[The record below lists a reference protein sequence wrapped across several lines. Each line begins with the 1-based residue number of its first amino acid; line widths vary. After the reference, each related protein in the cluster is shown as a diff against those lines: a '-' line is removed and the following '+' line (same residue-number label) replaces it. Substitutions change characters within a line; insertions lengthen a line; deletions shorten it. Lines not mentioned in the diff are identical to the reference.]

1 MRVTVLGRLSVADA
15 DGRALPIEGLPRRA
29 RQVLCV
35 LAARHDRPQSKDAL
49 ADAVWGEDLPGNHV
63 AALEHY
69 VSLIR
74 RTLQP
79 GRPTAESFIVTRAGG
94 YLFTTQRAE
103 LDLADLRGA
112 VRAADEHPAG
122 APARLALRQRV
133 LDLAEDLPFADDQYA
148 EWAGGPRA
156 EVRDAMLLAL
166 CELAEDAAP
175 TDPARSLRL
184 AGDAV
189 ALDRY
194 AEAPYRLAM
203 RAAADL
209 GRTDD
214 ALRWYDRCQQ
224 ALDEE
229 LGVPPSVETANLRAA
244 IVARR
249 GQASA
254 PRPTPAA
261 PAAEPDRLFLGRRA
275 ELDLLLGDAAPRVV
289 HLVGPIG
296 SGKSALLAEVARR
309 APARVGPGRGPGA
322 GATDTLRLSWLRSA
336 LDALGAGAAARAA
349 VETAMAERRALS
361 VAELTA
367 IADALRELD
376 RPVLTVDDATELD
389 ADSVNELGW
398 LRDHCPGLR
407 LALAYPYPS
416 ALAGRPLANLGAD
429 LVLRLEP
436 LTEADL
442 EPVPGGW
449 VATGG
454 IPALVGVVAAPD
466 SVAGSVA
473 MHVAR
478 VRVRAL
484 PPSAWEILRLC
495 ATVGPLAVG
504 ELRELTALALPE
516 VLSGVDQLVHAHLLT
531 EDVEG
536 RVALRAEL
544 IRAAIDGQ
552 VSGAHRAHLVE
563 RRDAVRARTAVPT
576 APAAALD
583 ARPPVPGRRRRMTPT
598 DTWNLNLNRG

>member
-1 MRVTVLGRLSVADA
+1 MTVLGRLSVAGP
-15 DGRALPIEGLPRRA
+15 DGQVVPTDGLPRRA

-49 ADAVWGEDLPGNHV
+49 ADAVWGEELPGNHV

-69 VSLIR
+69 ISLIR

-94 YLFTTQRAE
+94 YLFATARAD
-103 LDLADLRGA
+103 LDLAELRTA
-112 VRAADEHPAG
+112 VRGADEHAAG
-122 APARLALRQRV
+122 TPGRLALRQRI
-133 LDLAEDLPFADDQYA
+133 LDLAEDLPFGDDEYA
-148 EWAGGPRA
+148 EWADGPRA
-156 EVRDAMLLAL
+156 EVRQALLLAL
-166 CELAEDAAP
+166 CELAGDAVEV
-175 TDPARSLRL
+175 DPARALRL
-184 AGDAV
+184 AGEAV
-189 ALDRY
+189 ALDRF
-194 AEAPYRLAM
+194 AETPYRLAM
-203 RAAADL
+203 RAAAGL

-229 LGVPPSVETANLRAA
+229 LGVPPSVETAHLRAE

-249 GQASA
+249 GQG
-254 PRPTPAA
+254 PAA
-261 PAAEPDRLFLGRRA
+261 RPARPAAAPPRLFLGRRT
-275 ELDLLLGDAAPRVV
+275 ELELLLADSAPAVV

-296 SGKSALLAEVARR
+296 AGKSALLSELVRR
-309 APARVGPGRGPGA
+309 APERVGLGRGPGA
-322 GATDTLRLSWLRSA
+322 GATDTLRLTWLRSA
-336 LDALGAGAAARAA
+336 LEGLGAASTARAA
-349 VETAMAERRALS
+349 VEAAMGAQRGLS

-367 IADALRELD
+367 VADALRAVD
-376 RPVLTVDDATELD
+376 RPVLAVDDATDLD
-389 ADSVNELGW
+389 ADSVTELGW

-436 LTEADL
+436 LTQAELA
-442 EPVPGGW
+442 PVDGGW
-449 VATGG
+449 TATGG
-454 IPALVGVVAAPD
+454 VPALVGVVDAPTPVAA
-466 SVAGSVA
+466 SVA

-478 VRVRAL
+478 VRARAL

-504 ELRELTALALPE
+504 EVRELTALALPE

-531 EDVEG
+531 EDLDG

-544 IRAAIDGQ
+544 IRAAIDAQ
-552 VSGAHRAHLVE
+552 VSAAHRAHLVE
-563 RRDAVRARTAVPT
+563 RRDAVRAR
-576 APAAALD
+576 AAGG
-583 ARPPVPGRRRRMTPT
+583 PVPEARTPVPSRRRRSTPT
-598 DTWNLNLNRG
+598 ERWNTNSRR